1 MSFLAQAPAKRVLAL
16 HGWSG
21 TLLGLLLYVVIITGT
36 ISVFALELGQW
47 AAGREQVRAPLAQP
61 LDSRL
66 RELASEVDKEYQEE
80 LFVYAM
86 SDGAIYAFF
95 HAHVEKDTGQVAEK
109 GVRFILSPEDGA
121 VIQRDEG
128 FADELPDYAPSALA
142 HFITELHINLHAPQP
157 WGLFAT
163 GVLGLSM
170 LIAVISG
177 ILLHKHLIKELLV
190 NPRGSS
196 FLLNRRDRHVLAGTW
211 SLPFG
216 FLLAFTGTFYSF
228 AGSVTLPVV
237 AYVAFGGDQE
247 KMIEALIASDL
258 AEDDTAT
265 EIGNIDSMIADSMAR
280 SGAAPTYLFIQKW
293 GRQDALVQIQSHVD
307 EQKLTGQLHRYA
319 GATGEH
325 LGLKPLVG
333 NEPSLGNTVLAL
345 VAPLHFGNFAG
356 LLSKIVWFSLGIA
369 LCYVTLTGLQL
380 WTARR
385 ADDPT
390 WAWLERGVM
399 VVGYGTGIAVAGAGI
414 AFFPGLS
421 NDAAS
426 AYTNYG
432 FIGASVLAIVLGL
445 TVRDRERLAQAL
457 RFVLGAA
464 LILLP
469 VARILFGGDGWA
481 TLFEQ
486 RSLLIVGMDIALL
499 AGGALSLAMVRRPT
513 AVAAKANETRAKE
526 ALGAT
531 G

>member
-1 MSFLAQAPAKRVLAL
+1 MSFLAQASAKRVLAL

-36 ISVFALELGQW
+36 ISVFAAELGQW
-47 AAGREQVRAPLAQP
+47 AAGREQAAAPLAPP

-66 RELASEVDKEYQEE
+66 RELASSVDTKYQEE
-80 LFVYAM
+80 LFVYPM
-86 SDGAIYAFF
+86 SDGAISAFF
-95 HAHVEKDTGQVAEK
+95 HAHVEKDSGQVAEK
-109 GVRFILSPEDGA
+109 GVRFMLAPDDGS
-121 VIQRDEG
+121 VLQRDEG

-163 GVLGLSM
+163 GLLGLSM

-190 NPRGSS
+190 NPRKNN

-258 AEDDTAT
+258 ADSDTPA
-265 EIGNIDSMIADSMAR
+265 EIGNLDAMIADSMAR
-280 SGAAPTYLFIQKW
+280 SGAAPSYLFIQKW
-293 GRQDALVQIQSHVD
+293 GRQDALVQIQNNVD
-307 EQKLTGQLHRYA
+307 EEKLTGQLHRYA

-333 NEPSLGNTVLAL
+333 NEPSIGNTVLAL

-369 LCYVTLTGLQL
+369 MCYVTLTGLQL

-399 VVGYGTGIAVAGAGI
+399 VVGYGTGIAMAGAGI
-414 AFFPGLS
+414 GFFPGLI
-421 NDAAS
+421 NGEAS
-426 AYTNYG
+426 AYTSYG
-432 FIGASVLAIVLGL
+432 FLGSGAFAVLLGL
-445 TVRDRERLAQAL
+445 VVRDREKLAQAL
-457 RFVLGAA
+457 RLALGVA

-469 VARILFGGDGWA
+469 VTRILTGGDGWA
-481 TLFEQ
+481 SLFEQ

-499 AGGALSLAMVRRPT
+499 TGGALALATMRRPT
-513 AVAAKANETRAKE
+513 VVAVNAGKTASTE